1 MKKKE
6 SVIKAFLFDL
16 DDTLYDC
23 TGQLVDSAQRRA
35 AGSMVRAGLPLSQD
49 EAYSKIIEVIDRYG
63 PRANV
68 FDILCEQYDVDLSV
82 AEAGLNAYNTDTHE
96 PIKPFS
102 ETVPVLAEL
111 RVKYTLLL
119 VTTGV
124 SRRQQ
129 WKIDQLGIAGLF
141 KDIMVNDLET
151 GRPKDECFQRL
162 LEKHRLKPENVV
174 CVGDRVHSEI
184 KVANRLGMH
193 TAQMLH
199 GRYRHLSPKS
209 DLEEPDYKISNLRQ
223 LLLLPGKIG
232 GRHKLKKSL
241 KPQVVAIGGGT
252 GLPIVL
258 NGLKNSCDLTA
269 VVTVTDTGKSSGKLR
284 EEYHIL
290 PPGDIRN
297 CLIALSESEKL
308 MLDLFQYRF
317 SEGTFKGHAFGNIF
331 LTTLTQVTGSFSAAL
346 KEAHKILAIQGSVLP
361 STLDSRQLIAEC
373 EDGAVIKGETAIAYR
388 KNTDSKIIRVSLS
401 PPAAKSPEEVAA
413 KISLADAIVIGPGS
427 LFTSIITN
435 LLAPEI
441 RSAIAGNNKATLIY
455 IANIVTDKAQTRNF
469 SAMDHLDVI
478 EQYLENGAVDYMLVN
493 SKKPSEEMI
502 KAYREEDAEI
512 VSLPEAEE
520 SGRAHKDA
528 ITIMAR
534 DLLEKI
540 PESPASKRF
549 WWEKRKLLRHDPDK
563 LGTAILSILGDAHD
577 RQ

>member
-35 AGSMVRAGLPLSQD
+35 AGAMVRAGLPLSPD
-49 EAYSKIIEVIDRYG
+49 EAYSKIIEIIKRYG

-96 PIKPFS
+96 PIKPFP

-124 SRRQQ
+124 RSRQQ

-141 KDIMVNDLET
+141 KDILVNDLET

-162 LEKHRLKPENVV
+162 LQKHRLKPENVV

-199 GRYRHLSPKS
+199 GRYMHLSPKS

-223 LLLLPGKIG
+223 LLLLAGKIG
-232 GRHKLKKSL
+232 GKHKRKKSL

-284 EEYHIL
+284 EEYHVL

-331 LTTLTQVTGSFSAAL
+331 LTTLKQVTGSFSSAL
-346 KEAHKILAIQGSVLP
+346 QEAHKILAIKGSVLP
-361 STLDSRQLIAEC
+361 STLASSQLIAEC
-373 EDGAVIKGETAIAYR
+373 EDGTVIKGETAIAYR
-388 KNTDSKIIRVSLS
+388 QNASVKIKNISLS
-401 PPAAKSPEEVAA
+401 PANTEPPDEVVT
-413 KISLADAIVIGPGS
+413 KIFEADAIVIGPGG

-435 LLAPEI
+435 LLVPKI
-441 RSAIAGNNKATLIY
+441 RNAIINNTRAARIY
-455 IANIVTDKAQTRNF
+455 VANIVTDRAQSMNF
-469 SAMDHLDVI
+469 SAMDHLHTI
-478 EQYLENGAVDYMLVN
+478 EQYLQKGSVDYMLVN
-493 SKKPSEEMI
+493 SGNPPEELI
-502 KAYREEDAEI
+502 EAYKREEAEM
-512 VSLPEAEE
+512 VRLPEAEH
-520 SGRAHKDA
+520 SGSAKKDNV
-528 ITIMAR
+528 TIIAC
-534 DLLEKI
+534 DLLENI
-540 PESPASKRF
+540 PESPATKRF
-549 WWEKRKLLRHDPDK
+549 WWEKRKLLRHDPQK
-563 LGTAILSILGDAHD
+563 LGSAILSILGRDYE
-577 RQ
+577 